1 MFRHSKFTKYIYIAS
16 FCFGLQGALAAY
28 INSTYLAKFIP
39 EIWIG
44 LIYSVGAF
52 CALCMLA
59 LAPRIIRNIGNR
71 QYALLFLVVNLFALF
86 FIGQGSG
93 PILIIGAFIAYL
105 ATNSAIMYAFDLFIE
120 HVNPIPSETGRMRGI
135 YLTVLNVA
143 WMFAPLISGYI
154 LAHYG
159 FTMLYGLSMVF
170 VLCTFLFLGS
180 KLRGYKNPIYKTISF
195 RRGISALL
203 ANKNLR
209 NIASVNFILQLFY
222 SWMIVFLPV
231 YLVKHLGFSWED
243 VGIMFTIMLAA
254 FVILQYPLG
263 KLADTNLGEKELL
276 ISGLCVMGLSCLLV
290 PFFAGATLFAWA
302 GLLFLSRVGAATI
315 ESMAEIYFFKQI
327 GERDTGLLSTYR
339 LTSPMAFIIGP
350 LLGSA
355 ILFFSSYGVLFF
367 ILGIVVLSGL
377 YYAIKLKDTR

>member
-28 INSTYLAKFIP
+28 INSTYLGHFVP
-39 EIWIG
+39 EVWIG

-52 CALCMLA
+52 CALVMLG

-71 QYALLFLVVNLFALF
+71 QYALLFLMVNLFALF

-93 PILIIGAFIAYL
+93 PILIIGAFVAYL

-135 YLTVLNVA
+135 YLTVLNIA

-180 KLRGYKNPIYKTISF
+180 KLRGYKNPVYKTISF
-195 RRGISALL
+195 RHGISALL

-231 YLVKHLGFSWED
+231 YLVKHLGFSWEE
-243 VGIMFTIMLAA
+243 VGIMFTVMLAA

-290 PFFAGATLFAWA
+290 PFFADATLYAWA
-302 GLLFLSRVGAATI
+302 GLLFLSRIGAATI
-315 ESMAEIYFFKQI
+315 ECMAEIYFFKQI
-327 GERDTGLLSTYR
+327 GERDTSMLSTYR
-339 LTSPMAFIIGP
+339 LTAPTAFIIGP